1 MRSTHRAILSRAI
14 LSGCTLALACGILAA
29 SSVLAQSSSNGTP
42 PSAANNPYA
51 MSPVGKPLLGPSVA
65 LPELKAQYPNKVE
78 ALFDLTYADI
88 SGYRQLTLDLYHV
101 SGAGPR
107 PAVVFVH
114 GGSFLNGGPRARHP
128 MWGSTD
134 GLMAYIAAQG
144 FVAVPI
150 TYRLSS
156 EAKWPAQL
164 EDIKAAVRWLRANA
178 ARYGVDPQHIGVW
191 GESAGGGAA
200 AMAGTTCGVS
210 EFEGE
215 GGNLDQS
222 SCVQAAVDWYGVS
235 DMNQLD
241 SQAPANAILIH
252 NSPDSSQSKVL
263 GCVLHFSCPASVV
276 NKANPIAYV
285 GPRTTSAAFLVM
297 HGDADRAVSYKQAQI
312 LYDAL
317 HEKGLN
323 AKLVIVPG
331 TDHYFMGANAQQAK
345 QILDTVVSFLHENL
359 SSGSK

>member
-1 MRSTHRAILSRAI
+1 
-14 LSGCTLALACGILAA
+14 
-29 SSVLAQSSSNGTP
+29 
-42 PSAANNPYA
+42 
-51 MSPVGKPLLGPSVA
+51 MSPVGKPLLGPSVP

-88 SGYRQLTLDLYHV
+88 PGYRQLTLDLYHV
-101 SGAGPR
+101 PSAGPR

-114 GGSFLNGGPRARHP
+114 GGSFLNGSPRAKQP

-178 ARYGVDPQHIGVW
+178 GRYGIDPQHIAVW

-222 SCVQAAVDWYGVS
+222 SCVQAAIDWYGVS

-241 SQAPANAILIH
+241 AQAPPNAILIH

-263 GCVLHFSCPASVV
+263 GCVLHFTCPVSVV

-285 GPRTTSAAFLVM
+285 GPKTTGAAFLIM
-297 HGDADRAVSYKQAQI
+297 HGDADRAVSWKQAQI

-317 HEKGLN
+317 HEKGLK

-331 TDHYFMGANAQQAK
+331 ADHYFMGASPEQAK
-345 QILDTVVSFLHENL
+345 QILDTLVSFLHENL
-359 SSGSK
+359 SAGAK